1 MKFEIGQQVRIRKD
15 SIYYTYNNPYNPI
28 DIEGK
33 IKDISTSASL
43 NIRVTW
49 SNNKEN
55 SYSESDL
62 ELTQETSQMK
72 KYKVLKDFDGRK
84 VGEIIGFNI
93 NIDTIQWKDSNGFTV
108 QTTLKDLISK
118 GFIQEYKEEYKIG
131 EWYFY
136 NDNYSNAIFK
146 YLGKFD
152 ACSSSTDLGIL
163 YDAYTEFK
171 KLKVFEG
178 TEGNNFCT
186 TSDIKR
192 LATQDEIKKAL
203 IEIAKYKGYKIG
215 TKIKS
220 PVYNY
225 IQTINRD
232 GFNINAKGDSI
243 CISSDKY
250 DSDNFTGDYLYFDG
264 KWAEIIKDPEIKI
277 IGYTPSFNSNNT
289 VDIGCNKNIPSE
301 VFKGLKSIQD
311 FCIKIGYPNDAGFK
325 INKNKIVFFNPEEY
339 DVTTGV
345 HQITEKLK

>member
-15 SIYYTYNNPYNPI
+15 SIYYTYNNPYNPK

-49 SNNKEN
+49 NNNKEN

-62 ELTQETSQMK
+62 ELVQEANQMK
-72 KYKVLKDFDGRK
+72 KYKVLKDFDGKK
-84 VGEIIGFNI
+84 VNEIIIFSHS
-93 NIDTIQWKDSNGFTV
+93 IDTIQWKDSNGFTV
-108 QTTLKDLISK
+108 QTTIQDLISK

-136 NDNYSNAIFK
+136 DDNYSSAIFK
-146 YLGKFD
+146 YSGKFD
-152 ACSSSTDLGIL
+152 AYSSNTDLGIL

-203 IEIAKYKGYKIG
+203 IEIAKYKGFKVG
-215 TKIKS
+215 TKYKS
-220 PVYNY
+220 LLNGST
-225 IQTINRD
+225 QQINLD
-232 GFNINAKGDSI
+232 GFYYSTDHNSLSVSTKQNNDINFKGSLI
-243 CISSDKY
+243 YEK
-250 DSDNFTGDYLYFDG
+250 G
-264 KWAEIIKDPEIKI
+264 KWAEIIKEPKLEIAS
-277 IGYTPSFNSNNT
+277 YEVLFNLDNT
-289 VDIGCNKNIPSE
+289 VSVGCK
-301 VFKGLKSIQD
+301 KGLSKDYFTAMIKVQEFCTKYNVDLKFYEDGVIGTQD
-311 FCIKIGYPNDAGFK
+311 GDFEVQDQ
-325 INKNKIVFFNPEEY
+325 IN
-339 DVTTGV
+339 
-345 HQITEKLK
+345 QINEKLK